1 MTLEL
6 KTIDL
11 EINSVI
17 DTRSV
22 QNKDV
27 ISASDINQI
36 NGKCLVVERD
46 NNRLIIYPQSPQSQI
61 ESPTILITFGA
72 AGTLQEPLDAKWDYI
87 RQKIWIAD
95 TGNHRILKTSSIEPI
110 ETNNVDIIIG
120 NKLYYPHAI
129 AVNINTGGCFV
140 KGYDNLN
147 QSTGSVIRFSSSGE
161 ELVKFT
167 YDILSQGN
175 LSSSESEANSS
186 SSSEEMPNTPLPQ
199 SIMYDHVR
207 NRVWWVNQT
216 NIYMADMRNEQV
228 KIFSISN
235 WYTDTSAISVE
246 LSTGNAFVI
255 VQNLHNESFV
265 IQIFRDNNEILA
277 KSWIEA

>member
-1 MTLEL
+1 MVQEL
-6 KTIDL
+6 KTTDL

-17 DTRSV
+17 DARSV
-22 QNKDV
+22 QNDDV

-36 NGKCLVVERD
+36 NGKYLVVEK
-46 NNRLIIYPQSPQSQI
+46 NNDRLIIYPQSPQSQI
-61 ESPTILITFGA
+61 ESPTTLTTFGA

-87 RQKIWIAD
+87 RQRIWVAD
-95 TGNHRILKTSSIEPI
+95 TGNHRVLKISSTEPI
-110 ETNNVDIIIG
+110 KTNNVDIIIE

-129 AVNINTGGCFV
+129 SVNINTGDCFV
-140 KGYDNLN
+140 KGYNNLN

-167 YDILSQGN
+167 YDILSPGD

-186 SSSEEMPNTPLPQ
+186 SSSEEMPDMPLPQ
-199 SIMYDHVR
+199 SIIYDHVR
-207 NRVWWVNQT
+207 NRIWWVNQT

-228 KIFSISN
+228 KVFSISN
-235 WYTDTSAISVE
+235 WYIDTSAISVE

-255 VQNLHNESFV
+255 VQDVHSESFV
-265 IQIFRDNNEILA
+265 IQVFRDNNEILA
-277 KSWIEA
+277 ESWIEE